1 MRPDEKFEASFRKPN
16 PIDRAVNRAFGFL
29 VGLGFGLSHNYLLQ
43 VRGRK
48 TGQLYS
54 TPINLLEF
62 KSKRFLVA
70 PRGRTQWVRNVEA
83 ANEVI
88 LKRGGT
94 RASFRLR
101 PIPDVEKAEML
112 KAYLDRFKLTV
123 QRYFPRARRLGP
135 GSFCRIGRALSRVR
149 AASVRHQGLSTL
161 LTAASLETN
170 SWGGGL
176 YRWGC

>member
-1 MRPDEKFEASFRKPN
+1 MRSITIFKTPARLIFNSMQSDEKFEASFRKPN
-16 PIDRAVNRAFGFL
+16 PIDRALNRVFGFL

-54 TPINLLEF
+54 TPVNLLEF
-62 KSKRFLVA
+62 KGKQFLVA

-88 LKRGGT
+88 LKRGRT

-101 PIPDVEKAEML
+101 PIPDRQKAEIL

-123 QRYFPRARRLGP
+123 QRYFPVPAGSGP
-135 GSFCRIGRALSRVR
+135 EALDEL
-149 AASVRHQGLSTL
+149 AAHYPVFEL
-161 LTAASLETN
+161 LPSDTKDSH
-170 SWGGGL
+170 
-176 YRWGC
+176 RP